1 MRDFTK
7 EEIAELAT
15 IEQRLWQTQHGYL
28 STLHSDQK
36 EMVERI
42 YRAAGGTRRVVWG
55 CGRCWLDI
63 VKEMAVIYFRQKAE
77 AEALAAAMA
86 ETKATAVKKFR
97 DETATEPKPKA
108 PRNKKTTAK

>member
-7 EEIAELAT
+7 EELAELQT
-15 IEQRLWQTQHGYL
+15 IETRLWQTQHGYL
-28 STLHSDQK
+28 STLHTDQK

-42 YRAAGGTRRVVWG
+42 YRAAGGTRGIVWG

-77 AEALAAAMA
+77 AEAAMAAAP
-86 ETKATAVKKFR
+86 AVKDLR
-97 DETATEPKPKA
+97 QTDAPKPKA
-108 PRNKKTTAK
+108 PRKKKTAAK